1 VEAHQ
6 HWNGGSRAPSRTDA
20 CEPIPDEP
28 EAHSAVRRETGGEDT
43 PAGPVGLQR
52 QKYRGKGGNGDRKG
66 GNKGKGMGA
75 HTRSYWSGDRW
86 PFFSAPEAEASRI
99 ENPQWKSSVGGD
111 RRAARRSHAGFLGR
125 RAGPGGD
132 DVPRTGRLL
141 GGAPSTANMT
151 VGSKGWGEGVYR

>member
-6 HWNGGSRAPSRTDA
+6 HWNGGSEHHHGRMLANPFQTSQRRIVLFGERPEGRTRPRGLSA
-20 CEPIPDEP
+20 CKGRSI
-28 EAHSAVRRETGGEDT
+28 GG
-43 PAGPVGLQR
+43 
-52 QKYRGKGGNGDRKG
+52 KG